1 MNLALHPLLAAYRGW
16 PVVLDSNL
24 LLLHW
29 CSSFDPSLIKTFKR
43 LNAFETND
51 INLLGETLNGL
62 GELRTTPHVLTEV
75 SNLSNALPSWRKSA
89 WGIHVSGGI
98 ALIREHHEPAC
109 NILSDPGSV
118 EFGLTD
124 AALTMLARDHLILTI
139 DWALASML
147 NSRGLAGINFKQLRP
162 GGLFA

>member
-29 CSSFDPSLIKTFKR
+29 CSTFDPSLIKTFKR
-43 LNAFETND
+43 LNAFETKD

-75 SNLSNALPSWRKSA
+75 SNLSNALPSWRKPA
-89 WGIHVSGGI
+89 WSVHTSGGI
-98 ALIREHHEPAC
+98 AIIPEVYETAR
-109 NILSDPGSV
+109 NIVSDPGAIG
-118 EFGLTD
+118 FGLTD
-124 AALTMLARDHLILTI
+124 AALAMLASDHLILTI